1 VVGRSRNCSEPFAR
15 LRDPGGSSHS
25 VAQLLCGL
33 DDRLSL
39 CRESYVLARIS
50 SKCRCAKRECEDD
63 AYVSDRPAAQA
74 TWSAYCFHAL
84 IVMRLRISRKLIR
97 HLRAQCFA
105 RDSLKFEKLSQF
117 FVGGDDESLSVVAVC
132 VSNPDYGIAVAAGG
146 PRFLQDQRKAR
157 SVTCSNSGS
166 SRIRFRGDLAS
177 HSRAFCR
184 SSEALRTPSAVLPN
198 CSRGQ

>member
-74 TWSAYCFHAL
+74 TWSSYCFHAL

-105 RDSLKFEKLSQF
+105 RDSFNLKKRSQLLIRMYNEALSIALCGHNPNF
-117 FVGGDDESLSVVAVC
+117 SPLAFSNSNVRCRRVSNGRDLHARLDKRC
-132 VSNPDYGIAVAAGG
+132 VS
-146 PRFLQDQRKAR
+146 
-157 SVTCSNSGS
+157 
-166 SRIRFRGDLAS
+166 
-177 HSRAFCR
+177 
-184 SSEALRTPSAVLPN
+184 RTPKRIGKSNFRLSDTVYLFML
-198 CSRGQ
+198 R